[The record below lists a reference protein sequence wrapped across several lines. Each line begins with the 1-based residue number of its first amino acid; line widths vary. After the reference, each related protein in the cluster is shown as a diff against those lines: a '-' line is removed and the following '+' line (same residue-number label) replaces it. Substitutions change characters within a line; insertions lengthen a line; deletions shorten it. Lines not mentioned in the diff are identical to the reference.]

1 MTDQAKLDTWIA
13 YQAAWSAMPSDDRR
27 ALLVTSVDER
37 CVYSDPTSNCDGI
50 DALVAHIEQ
59 SQKKMPGARFQND
72 KFLDHHEH
80 GLSEWTMFDGK
91 GAKVTTGTGYARF
104 GPDGRMT
111 QMTGF
116 FEQKKS

>member
-1 MTDQAKLDTWIA
+1 MTDEAKLAAWTD
-13 YQAAWSAMPSDDRR
+13 YQAAWGDISDNERR
-27 ALLVTSVDER
+27 ALLAKSVDEQ
-37 CVYSDPTSNCDGI
+37 CVYSDPTSSCDGVEDLI
-50 DALVAHIEQ
+50 GHIEQ

-91 GAKVTTGTGYARF
+91 GAKVTTGTSYARF
-104 GPDGRMT
+104 GADGRMT

>member
-1 MTDQAKLDTWIA
+1 MTDEAKLTAWTD
-13 YQAAWSAMPSDDRR
+13 YQAAWSDISDEERR
-27 ALLVTSVDER
+27 ALLGRSVAES
-37 CVYSDPTSNCDGI
+37 CVYSDPTSNCDGVE
-50 DALVAHIEQ
+50 ALICHIKQ

-72 KFLDHHEH
+72 EFLDHHEH

-91 GAKVTTGTGYARF
+91 GTKVTTGTSYARF
-104 GPDGRMT
+104 GADGLMT

>member
-1 MTDQAKLDTWIA
+1 MTDKAKLAAWTD
-13 YQAAWSAMPSDDRR
+13 YQAAWSDIPEDERR
-27 ALLVTSVDER
+27 ALLGRSVAER
-37 CVYSDPTSNCDGI
+37 CVYSDPTSSCDGFE
-50 DALVAHIEQ
+50 ALIGHIEQ

-91 GAKVTTGTGYARF
+91 GAKVTTGTSYARF
-104 GPDGRMT
+104 GGDGRMT